1 MINSA
6 EVMSEAITFFSRVGY
21 QRLPT
26 TDRLH
31 MVRRENPLHRFP
43 RDHIT
48 GEPDSDGLIS
58 IGSLD
63 IHYDPRQH
71 QRHMVLQAARELTVV
86 EIQRLI
92 AELRT
97 TDYVSEEA
105 RRQLSGRLNYL
116 IYFATADFVRH
127 LREVRVRKGLAVE
140 EKHLSRDVFSGFKY
154 TRDRQWRRELEE
166 LKFS

>member
-6 EVMSEAITFFSRVGY
+6 EVMSEAIIFFSRVGY

-26 TDRLH
+26 DDRLH
-31 MVRRENPLHRFP
+31 MVRRENPSHRFP
-43 RDHIT
+43 RYHIT
-48 GEPDSDGLIS
+48 GEHNLAGSIS
-58 IGSLD
+58 LRSLD

-71 QRHMVLQAARELTVV
+71 QRDMVVQSARELTVD

-97 TDYVSEEA
+97 TDCVSGEA
-105 RRQLSGRLNYL
+105 RGQLSGRLNYL
-116 IYFATADFVRH
+116 IYFATADLVRH
-127 LREVRVRKGLAVE
+127 LREVRVHKGLAVGE
-140 EKHLSRDVFSGFKY
+140 RHLSHDVFSGFKY

-166 LKFS
+166 LRFS